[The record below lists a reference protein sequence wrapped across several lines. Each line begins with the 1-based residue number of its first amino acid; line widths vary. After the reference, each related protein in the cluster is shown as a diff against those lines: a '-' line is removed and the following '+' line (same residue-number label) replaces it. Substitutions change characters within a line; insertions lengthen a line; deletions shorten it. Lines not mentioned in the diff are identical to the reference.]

1 MYILAADDEPVV
13 LEELLY
19 ALRGV
24 FPQAQLRGVT
34 DSAEA
39 LQWAESL
46 HREGKTLDYAFLDIR
61 MPGMDGMDLA
71 RRIKYFHPKTNL
83 VFCTA
88 YDEYAIDAFGLY
100 AKGYLL
106 KPVSREDITQML
118 DRMVDGWQKTGT
130 APEEKLRIQTFGH
143 FEVFFGDQILR
154 FEREKAKELLAY
166 LVDRRGASVTTE
178 QIAAVLWEDRN
189 YDRSLKN
196 QVTATVAS
204 LKRTLESVDAG
215 DVLIK
220 TWNHLAIDRQKILC
234 DAYDFEQGDAAAVQA
249 FRGEYMF
256 NYSWAEATAGR
267 YSKTFY
273 NE

>member
-24 FPQAQLRGVT
+24 FPQAQIRGVT
-34 DSAEA
+34 DPAEA
-39 LQWAESL
+39 LQWAD
-46 HREGKTLDYAFLDIR
+46 TLRRDNQPLEYAFLDIR
-61 MPGMDGMDLA
+61 MPGTNGLELA
-71 RRIKYFHPKTNL
+71 RRIKTLHPQTNL

-118 DRMVDGWQKTGT
+118 DRMVDGWQET
-130 APEEKLRIQTFGH
+130 APVQQEKLRIQTFGH
-143 FEVFFGDQILR
+143 FEVFAGNRIVR

-166 LVDRRGASVTTE
+166 LVDRHGASVTTE

-204 LKRTLESVDAG
+204 LKRTLESVGAG

-234 DAYDFEQGDAAAVQA
+234 DAYDFEQGDKTAIQA

-256 NYSWAEATAGR
+256 NYSWAETTAGK

-273 NE
+273 K